1 EPQAD
6 GLHGLRPHFI
16 WVHSDSNPD
25 TYGCPTFCPSPR
37 FGRPGKFDAWGV
49 VGRDSDIWG
58 VSGRYFAAQDPRY
71 DGISPNDASNIRKLP
86 NNHEG
91 RGALDLGAL
100 IKARQINGHLNNGLP
115 NYLNNGLLG

>member
-1 EPQAD
+1 MLSPAWRA
-6 GLHGLRPHFI
+6 LH
-16 WVHSDSNPD
+16 
-25 TYGCPTFCPSPR
+25 T
-37 FGRPGKFDAWGV
+37 FGRDLDVRSV
-49 VGRDSDIWG
+49 VGRDSDIWD
-58 VSGRYFAAQDPRY
+58 VSGRYFVAQDPRY

-115 NYLNNGLLG
+115 DYLNNGLPNYLNNGLLG